1 MVPGII
7 RVLIKIMAILT
18 NISLFIGPI
27 NIDIS
32 SKGVEFEIQEY
43 CERLEAELLEKL
55 LGRTLYTE
63 YLDDSTDI
71 KFTELLDG
79 VTDSFEYGGIT
90 RKYTG
95 LANKFCYY
103 IYYLYSKDQYATNTA
118 HGDVAPESI
127 GGSYQYNEG
136 RVIRAYNKWIDA
148 FNDAVDF
155 IRYKNELTPDTYVGF
170 TTSKMIYA
178 NTFGI

>member
-1 MVPGII
+1 
-7 RVLIKIMAILT
+7 MAILT
-18 NISLFIGPI
+18 DISSFIGPI

-63 YLDDSTDI
+63 YLDNTTDQ
-71 KFTELLDG
+71 KFVDLING
-79 VTDSFEYGGIT
+79 VTASFEWGGIT

-95 LANKFCYY
+95 LKTKFCYY

-118 HGDVAPESI
+118 HGDVAPEHV
-127 GGSYQYNEG
+127 GGTYQYNEG
-136 RVIRAYNKWIDA
+136 RAIRAYNKWIDA

-155 IRYKNELTPDTYVGF
+155 IRYKNDLIPDTYEGF

-178 NTFGI
+178 NSFGI